1 MVCLLSFAG
10 PRFDAELEPDHR
22 YANYIIE
29 TFFNWAI
36 SGLFI
41 LVFSIQ
47 LTEYIKFT
55 DVWIR
60 LVDQW
65 SQKRPLYQL
74 SHNHCPTFKNFVCC
88 FLFEWN
94 EVKVSNVRNDA
105 TQVTSTAFISA
116 FVLQNLACRV
126 PPCNTNMLKTLVH
139 CRNNFVTEKGTFQDC
154 FASVIS
160 SLYYFPIQVSLQQ
173 TKFAQQHKYLA
184 KEVQSIKYSLKFSQ
198 IQMVRFWQKWSH

>member
-10 PRFDAELEPDHR
+10 PRFDAKLEPDHR
-22 YANYIIE
+22 YANNIIE

-88 FLFEWN
+88 FLFEWK
-94 EVKVSNVRNDA
+94 EVKVSNVM
-105 TQVTSTAFISA
+105 TQWLEIGNLKSTYQCIC
-116 FVLQNLACRV
+116 FVEFSL
-126 PPCNTNMLKTLVH
+126 P
-139 CRNNFVTEKGTFQDC
+139 G
-154 FASVIS
+154 S
-160 SLYYFPIQVSLQQ
+160 SLQYKHVKNVSALP
-173 TKFAQQHKYLA
+173 
-184 KEVQSIKYSLKFSQ
+184 
-198 IQMVRFWQKWSH
+198 